1 MSIIGICLVSF
12 LSDWSSI
19 AVMASFFIYLHR
31 DNFKKQA
38 LDIVIWSAIY
48 AAVYF
53 IFLNKPYGL
62 LQIFTFLSIPILS
75 MYSGQR
81 GNWKGM
87 KWFFY
92 IYYPAHLIIIG
103 IIRISLHG
111 DISLIF

>member
-48 AAVYF
+48 AAAADIHFPLHSNLVDVQRTARKLEGYEVV
-53 IFLNKPYGL
+53 L
-62 LQIFTFLSIPILS
+62 LYILS
-75 MYSGQR
+75 GTSYHYWNYQDFAAR
-81 GNWKGM
+81 
-87 KWFFY
+87 
-92 IYYPAHLIIIG
+92 
-103 IIRISLHG
+103 
-111 DISLIF
+111 